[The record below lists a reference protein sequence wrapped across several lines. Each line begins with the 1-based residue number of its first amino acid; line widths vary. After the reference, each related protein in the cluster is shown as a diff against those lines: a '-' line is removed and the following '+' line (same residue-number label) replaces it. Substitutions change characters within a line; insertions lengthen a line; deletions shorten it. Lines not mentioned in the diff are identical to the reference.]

1 MYQQRPD
8 LKSSPNGMKKFTQ
21 GEKKSS
27 PNVGPAGSK
36 MGEIETANALI

>member
-1 MYQQRPD
+1 M
-8 LKSSPNGMKKFTQ
+8 NKF
-21 GEKKSS
+21 GKKSS